1 MKKKNKIRPKNH
13 TVGNSELHR
22 VATGN
27 TIKYINEIPTEI
39 GLLST
44 HEEKRPR
51 KGKNVCV

>member
-1 MKKKNKIRPKNH
+1 MNEEEDTTKNH